1 MSISPIT
8 LTIVPTGPRFG
19 SMEVISAGVANAGG
33 MNGAINVVASN
44 IAMKTALIF
53 PFFDKFLRTL
63 LMPSFV
69 VLKM

>member
-1 MSISPIT
+1 VSISPII

-19 SMEVISAGVANAGG
+19 SMDVISMGVANAGG
-33 MNGAINVVASN
+33 MNSAINVVASN
-44 IAMKTALIF
+44 IVMKAVLIF